1 MDQQRPKNYLVPAIL
16 ATIACCIA
24 TGIVS
29 IIYSTQVNSKYEAG
43 DIQGAEKASKT
54 AKTWLIVSIVIGLLG
69 WIIGVII
76 PTLFL
81 GSSIMEII
89 QQGGY

>member
-1 MDQQRPKNYLVPAIL
+1 MDQPRPKNYLVPSIL
-16 ATIACCIA
+16 ATIACCLV
-24 TGIVS
+24 TGIIS
-29 IIYSTQVNSKYEAG
+29 IVYSTQVNSKYEAG
-43 DIQGAEKASKT
+43 DIVGAEKASKT
-54 AKTWLIVSIVIGLLG
+54 AKTWLIVSVVIGLLG

-81 GSSIMEII
+81 GGTIIELI